1 METVFKSKGDA
12 TSKRVPKLNMLELVT
27 VVNRRYEK
35 ALLRREIVPQ
45 GFCYAC
51 SRIDPGGIF
60 RRPNSYLFKRGF
72 FTACEHFPK
81 APYTTFVEENPEE
94 DGVIINHAWTETETD
109 DGKRTAAPSIS
120 VQIRRSSNH
129 GKFTPSERLGR
140 GSSTENFGRDPSKT
154 NLKSLSS
161 PDKTGRDSS
170 RASFGRG
177 HGQDARGKQSRNSR
191 QTPRLPVITQR
202 DASGTRSY
210 KVSSTKSQRNPSFTR
225 GLTDTSIEIG
235 RLRELSSRLS
245 PEKTPHQ
252 DTEEEKLVLPES
264 DTSSQPGIGQT
275 GSIHLPDVRIPVQP
289 AKTHTREKKK
299 PDLIKP
305 ESVKSET
312 ASRKSGLSPFAKGHA
327 VIPNSAETVEL
338 TSGSKDNLTPGSF
351 EQGRPIASSALPNY
365 HTTIINKDD
374 GLNHAVLPVYPVMND
389 IFGMTARAGAAIQTR
404 PKAVRNRE
412 TVTQFDTVSSEIDRE
427 SHFLYH
433 HREDGDSVPYPGFE
447 IPPTPTAEELAE
459 IERIEMEQIEAELA
473 EEEKRHLEK
482 LVAEGRVFDTDRSS
496 KTLTDEDSVIIS
508 DTGSMT
514 ITSISERKSFCRCPT
529 EIRTVGSK
537 QICKH
542 CGKVVGKHGL
552 HNEHKS
558 KSRSGFETEFPFS
571 RSMGSTEVMS
581 RASREKML
589 KDRKQVGHVRT
600 RTISD
605 EDYMDLESIIQ
616 DDDARYWSTDDDD
629 EADETSHVTTTSSLQ
644 RLRNAKPYPLVNPD
658 VHKEVYLRAL
668 NEVKLR
674 EMKKSNETQFD
685 EFKKLRRPNVFSYYR
700 LWPFAGKSDGC
711 SNDLGIRPDNS
722 FYDRK
727 PKKGGPMRHI
737 FGDVKPEDYYPGG
750 CKSDLPRIVLDTLST
765 DDRSMTK
772 SIDASVINSDK
783 KIKRSGILFAE

>member
-1 METVFKSKGDA
+1 
-12 TSKRVPKLNMLELVT
+12 ML
-27 VVNRRYEK
+27 
-35 ALLRREIVPQ
+35 ISQ
-45 GFCYAC
+45 
-51 SRIDPGGIF
+51 
-60 RRPNSYLFKRGF
+60 
-72 FTACEHFPK
+72 
-81 APYTTFVEENPEE
+81 E
-94 DGVIINHAWTETETD
+94 DDVIINHAWAETETD
-109 DGKRTAAPSIS
+109 DGKHTAAPSIS
-120 VQIRRSSNH
+120 VQIRRSSNY

-140 GSSTENFGRDPSKT
+140 GSSTDKFGRDSSRT

-177 HGQDARGKQSRNSR
+177 HGQDARDKQSRNSR

-210 KVSSTKSQRNPSFTR
+210 KVSSTKSQSNHSLTR

-235 RLRELSSRLS
+235 RLRALSSRLS

-252 DTEEEKLVLPES
+252 DTEEDQLLLPETDNS
-264 DTSSQPGIGQT
+264 HQPGIGQT
-275 GSIHLPDVRIPVQP
+275 GSIHLPDVRIAVQP
-289 AKTHTREKKK
+289 AKSHASEKNNKTE
-299 PDLIKP
+299 LIKP
-305 ESVKSET
+305 ESVKTET
-312 ASRKSGLSPFAKGHA
+312 SRKAVLSPFTKGHA
-327 VIPNSAETVEL
+327 VPMPNSEKSIEP
-338 TSGSKDNLTPGSF
+338 SGAMNKQGPGID
-351 EQGRPIASSALPNY
+351 EQGKPRASDDVRPGIDEQDKPRASDDVGRTTAGSTLPIY

-374 GLNHAVLPVYPVMND
+374 GLNHTVLPVYPVMNEL
-389 IFGMTARAGAAIQTR
+389 FGLTARAGAAIEAR
-404 PKAVRNRE
+404 PKAGRKRE
-412 TVTQFDTVSSEIDRE
+412 LLKQLDNVSSEMDRD

-433 HREDGDSVPYPGFE
+433 HRGEGDSVPYRGFE

-459 IERIEMEQIEAELA
+459 TERIEMEQIEAELA

-496 KTLTDEDSVIIS
+496 KTLTDEESVIIS

-514 ITSISERKSFCRCPT
+514 IASISERKSFCRCPT
-529 EIRTVGSK
+529 EIRIVGSK
-537 QICKH
+537 QVCKH
-542 CGKVVGKHGL
+542 CGKVVGKYGL

-558 KSRSGFETEFPFS
+558 KSRSEFETEFPFS
-571 RSMGSTEVMS
+571 RSMGSTAVIS

-589 KDRKQVGHVRT
+589 KDRKLVEHMRT

-605 EDYMDLESIIQ
+605 EDYMDLESIMQ

-674 EMKKSNETQFD
+674 EMKKSNDTKFD
-685 EFKKLRRPNVFSYYR
+685 DFKKLRRPNVFSYYQ

-722 FYDRK
+722 FYDWK
-727 PKKGGPMRHI
+727 PKKGGLIKHI
-737 FGDVKPEDYYPGG
+737 FGDVKPDDYYPGG
-750 CKSDLPRIVLDTLST
+750 SKSNLPRIVLDALST